1 TSISEITEDYTIEKD
16 YEVTFADDS
25 SAFSKCFQLAKLKEQ
40 TEEYSEITVP
50 ILYGFPQSGNNYSV
64 VQLDGANLISD
75 NINSTYRGTTLLEN
89 LEVVY
94 NYADG
99 EQMVVKTEAPY
110 TSGDFKV
117 RIYNID
123 DYTVNRQY
131 WEKWTDAVYVIE
143 QERYTQAVA
152 NVLRRMFTVPHPKV
166 DLSVKMPV

>member
-1 TSISEITEDYTIEKD
+1 
-16 YEVTFADDS
+16 
-25 SAFSKCFQLAKLKEQ
+25 
-40 TEEYSEITVP
+40 
-50 ILYGFPQSGNNYSV
+50 
-64 VQLDGANLISD
+64 
-75 NINSTYRGTTLLEN
+75 INSTYRGTTLLEN

-166 DLSVKMPV
+166 DLSVKMPVAFTDIIKWNYIEPSNYFVINKEWNLDNGETKLTINKAVYQTDGTTNPGENIPPIVEAGPTIYITDA